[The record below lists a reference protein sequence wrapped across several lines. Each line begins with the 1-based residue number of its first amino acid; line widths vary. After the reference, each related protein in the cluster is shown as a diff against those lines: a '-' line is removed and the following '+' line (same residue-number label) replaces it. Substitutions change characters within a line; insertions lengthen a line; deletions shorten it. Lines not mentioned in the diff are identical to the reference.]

1 MINLFRPLLT
11 AKAIYRKMAEAKLYT
26 YKLHDGHTSI
36 NRCREMAKIG
46 LIAAYISNQ
55 LRILVE
61 NCLNCIE
68 QRKNI
73 KELFWKEDSMANGD
87 GSV

>member
-1 MINLFRPLLT
+1 
-11 AKAIYRKMAEAKLYT
+11 
-26 YKLHDGHTSI
+26 
-36 NRCREMAKIG
+36 MAKIG

-55 LRILVE
+55 LKILVE
-61 NCLNCIE
+61 NCLNYIE

-73 KELFWKEDSMANGD
+73 KELFWKEDSMAKGD